1 MKKILL
7 IEDDVDLF
15 SLLKYNLEK
24 EGFSLSGLQT
34 GKGAIELCRQVRP
47 DLILL
52 DIMLPDSDGLDICK
66 GIRRD
71 PELAGVPIIFL
82 TARASE
88 TDRIVGLELGAN
100 DYVVKPFFVRE
111 LIARIKLQFRNQN
124 APPRLLEAGGI
135 ELDTSS
141 RQLRLN
147 GTPLA
152 LTATEFR
159 LLEFLMSRPGVVFS
173 REQLLDSVW
182 GHDRAVTDRT
192 VDVYILRLR
201 QKIEQDPTNPLY
213 IRSVRGRMDR
223 NLVALESIGTD
234 RAFIRCYQLELE
246 PTRYTAASGRH
257 SRGKELVIK
266 EAVALCGKCD
276 RCTDLRV

>member
-7 IEDDVDLF
+7 VEDDTDLY

-24 EGFSLSGLQT
+24 EGFSMIGLQT
-34 GKGAIELCRQVRP
+34 GKGAIELCRQARP

-66 GIRRD
+66 GIRKD
-71 PELAGVPIIFL
+71 PELSHIPIIFL

-111 LIARIKLQFRNQN
+111 LIARIKLQFRGPAWAQGNS
-124 APPRLLEAGGI
+124 RRVIESGGL
-135 ELDTSS
+135 ELDATS
-141 RQLRLN
+141 RQVRLN
-147 GTPLA
+147 GSPLA

-173 REQLLDSVW
+173 REQLLNAVW
-182 GHDRAVTDRT
+182 GEDRAITDRAV
-192 VDVYILRLR
+192 DVYVLRLR
-201 QKIEQDPTNPLY
+201 QKVETDPGSPVL
-213 IRSVRGRMDR
+213 IHSVRGFGYTFEPR
-223 NLVALESIGTD
+223 
-234 RAFIRCYQLELE
+234 RAH
-246 PTRYTAASGRH
+246 AAIS
-257 SRGKELVIK
+257 
-266 EAVALCGKCD
+266 
-276 RCTDLRV
+276 